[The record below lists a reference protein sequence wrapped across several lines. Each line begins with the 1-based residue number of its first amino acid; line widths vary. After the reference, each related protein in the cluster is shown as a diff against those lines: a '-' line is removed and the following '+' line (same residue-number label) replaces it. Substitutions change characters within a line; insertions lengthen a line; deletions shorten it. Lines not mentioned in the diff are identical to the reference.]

1 MPIQIVSQEHY
12 QVIRELFDDVESSV
26 RIISPFVGTNMA
38 RLLTG
43 SMEENPNLKVEVI
56 TRFYR
61 EDFINGVSS
70 IDALERLNDAG
81 VKIYALDGLHTK
93 LYLFDNDIAL
103 LGSANFTS
111 GGFKLNHE
119 LSLFIDEE
127 ALVNQDLQTY
137 FENLLDDIIKAGDYL
152 LTAEK
157 IAEEKRL
164 ITSILER
171 RTQKGIKYKN
181 EARFGA
187 KIPTTHPT
195 TDIEEADP
203 IQVILSD
210 SVPSE
215 YHETIWLKFEGGSA
229 YRLSITEKYSPCISE
244 QFPHGVTCFSHSK
257 KPSVA
262 YGDYIYMAVICMDEK
277 GHSVLPYIVGRGVSE
292 GYGGEATPEMIA
304 KHDWMAE
311 FPNYCPFIEFEY
323 LNTTISECIPL
334 INILRDLGAE
344 TYISTMG
351 KALSISDLSNRHHQ
365 KAHMRLTSTAK
376 NYIDNI
382 FDEKAKKH
390 GVIKTHSDVA
400 RTDNTNN
407 PQNSTDKNNES
418 IIRAADIREY
428 IIRKI
433 DEKSGVLIISG
444 EIHREI
450 GLVNRHRNVCSV
462 MQQLAR
468 IYKHEIVDDHTHSHE
483 TSTLAIRYYEKL

>member
-43 SMEENPNLKVEVI
+43 SMEENPNLNVEVI

-171 RTQKGIKYKN
+171 RTRKGIKYKN

-195 TDIEEADP
+195 TDIEKADP

-262 YGDYIYMAVICMDEK
+262 YGDYI
-277 GHSVLPYIVGRGVSE
+277 L
-292 GYGGEATPEMIA
+292 YG
-304 KHDWMAE
+304 
-311 FPNYCPFIEFEY
+311 
-323 LNTTISECIPL
+323 
-334 INILRDLGAE
+334 
-344 TYISTMG
+344 
-351 KALSISDLSNRHHQ
+351 SN
-365 KAHMRLTSTAK
+365 M
-376 NYIDNI
+376 Y
-382 FDEKAKKH
+382 
-390 GVIKTHSDVA
+390 G
-400 RTDNTNN
+400 
-407 PQNSTDKNNES
+407 
-418 IIRAADIREY
+418 
-428 IIRKI
+428 
-433 DEKSGVLIISG
+433 
-444 EIHREI
+444 
-450 GLVNRHRNVCSV
+450 
-462 MQQLAR
+462 
-468 IYKHEIVDDHTHSHE
+468 
-483 TSTLAIRYYEKL
+483 